1 MEENEDN
8 YVIRP
13 RELEGTCNFSSAVSE
28 IKRIYNFLHI

>member
-13 RELEGTCNFSSAVSE
+13 RELERTCNFSNAVSE
-28 IKRIYNFLHI
+28 IKNDL